1 MCARWRGGRGVWAGN
16 RHQRSFSRMVAQG
29 RPGRRGGGGG
39 GYSGN
44 HPFPPLGKES
54 AARGACYLAGEA
66 GAPGWRQQGKKSEA
80 RGSNGSSLGC
90 PQLDM
95 YSRLSN
101 QSVVGVALVPAL
113 WIFPQTEVLRRGTLP
128 GQGHTGQSSR
138 AQWAAGPVPPRPPRR
153 PPPSKVSPRPLTRGG
168 SLPLLER
175 LMDLLTEPSL
185 SRGHWCSSLV
195 MYKCFTCE

>member
-1 MCARWRGGRGVWAGN
+1 M
-16 RHQRSFSRMVAQG
+16 
-29 RPGRRGGGGG
+29 
-39 GYSGN
+39 
-44 HPFPPLGKES
+44 
-54 AARGACYLAGEA
+54 
-66 GAPGWRQQGKKSEA
+66 
-80 RGSNGSSLGC
+80 
-90 PQLDM
+90 LDT

-113 WIFPQTEVLRRGTLP
+113 RIFPQTEGLRRGTLP

-195 MYKCFTCE
+195 MYKCFTCERKRPHSCPPVFPRSRSSFYSPSTTHFPYPWRACFSAGDPRGLQLSTQMWGNSSANIRYRLI